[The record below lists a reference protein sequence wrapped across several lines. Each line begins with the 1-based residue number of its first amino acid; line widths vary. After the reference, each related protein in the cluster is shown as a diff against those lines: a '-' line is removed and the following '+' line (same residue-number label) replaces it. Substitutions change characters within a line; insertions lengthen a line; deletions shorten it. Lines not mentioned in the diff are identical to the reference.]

1 MQTVAPV
8 LAEEYRGEILDL
20 VHHGYVCVVDKD
32 NRVVASAG
40 DPEQVVFTFNATHGL
55 NLAISSLV
63 GESVTNPLKY
73 YGNNVAG
80 SQSML
85 ETMVKHKVNK
95 IVFFEEGN
103 VGGSPHSRVKLDLS
117 VLEEGS
123 EAGLG
128 GKIDLPPPELEGRE
142 IENAGNEGKGRK
154 RGT

>member
-1 MQTVAPV
+1 MGVIGTIGVRFVEIGTVHRHMVHNDQFQSGLLENREKPAGIGRIAHDDPRGDGDV
-8 LAEEYRGEILDL
+8 ENGEDPAFPRGE
-20 VHHGYVCVVDKD
+20 
-32 NRVVASAG
+32 
-40 DPEQVVFTFNATHGL
+40 Q
-55 NLAISSLV
+55 
-63 GESVTNPLKY
+63 
-73 YGNNVAG
+73 
-80 SQSML
+80 
-85 ETMVKHKVNK
+85 VNK

-142 IENAGNEGKGRK
+142 IENAGNEGKERK